1 MVHIVLGRARG
12 LFQLFSSQ
20 SRNKKVSASYL
31 YLATFVKEC
40 PECLGPL
47 IGRNILMENISAI
60 IFSQHFE
67 QDEHKQEAQEF
78 EIFQS
83 IERD

>member
-1 MVHIVLGRARG
+1 
-12 LFQLFSSQ
+12 
-20 SRNKKVSASYL
+20 
-31 YLATFVKEC
+31 
-40 PECLGPL
+40 
-47 IGRNILMENISAI
+47 MENISAI

-67 QDEHKQEAQEF
+67 EDGHKQEAQEF